1 MANKLTKKER
11 GFVKDYVAT
20 GNGTLSALKNYDIKS
35 KDPQNVAAVIAN
47 ENLTKPKIQKAIDER
62 LPDDLLD
69 QVHLEGLKAN
79 RVISANITYG
89 DADEKTN
96 DFIEVPDYATR
107 HKYLDSAYK
116 VKGSYAAEKH
126 TNLNI
131 NVTPIYG
138 GQSKTD
144 VQEYNSDQKG
154 I

>member
-1 MANKLTKKER
+1 MASKLTKKEK
-11 GFVKDYVAT
+11 GFVKDYVKT
-20 GNGTLSALKNYDIKS
+20 GNGTLAALNNYDIQS
-35 KDPQNVAAVIAN
+35 KDPENVAAAIAS

-69 QVHLEGLKAN
+69 QVHLEGLRAN
-79 RVISANITYG
+79 RVISANIIHG
-89 DADEKTN
+89 EADEATN

-131 NVTPIYG
+131 NVTPIYQG
-138 GQSKTD
+138 KSK
-144 VQEYNSDQKG
+144 E
-154 I
+154 